1 MILVLNKIDLVPSHI
16 VLAWKHYFEHKYKDI
31 RVILFTA
38 YPSYNLQSVPER
50 DGTLRRLRI
59 LRRRGKMQMAKE
71 GAYQIQQACKS
82 IVGDQLDI
90 TSWGK
95 QIIEEMKDTQR
106 ETDSVPSTRL
116 EQQTSHP
123 IDDSEFDAKDR
134 VRFQNGI
141 LTIGCVGFPNV
152 GKSSLMNALMGKKVV
167 SVSQTPGHTKY
178 FQTIFLTKNVRLCD
192 CPGLVFPSSVPRKL
206 QVLIGSYPVTQL
218 REPLASV
225 QHLAECVDLIKTL
238 NVDVDSSCSAIDI
251 CDAWASVRG
260 FLTAKTARP
269 DTNRAANHI
278 LRMAITG
285 QIVLSLLP
293 VGFVAM
299 EQEWQTHEGISDV
312 ETIKAL
318 GITKDLA
325 EADEKYD
332 SDSDNDDDGNLFKLV
347 WYSGQLINLFSIFFF
362 ANRLNGR

>member
-1 MILVLNKIDLVPSHI
+1 MILVLNKIDLVPSHV
-16 VLAWKHYFEHKYKDI
+16 VLAWKHYFEEKYKDI

-38 YPSYNLQSVPER
+38 YPSYNLQVQEHN
-50 DGTLRRLRI
+50 DAQHRRLRI

-82 IVGDQLDI
+82 IVGDQVDI
-90 TSWGK
+90 NSWGK
-95 QIIEEMKDTQR
+95 KIIEEMKDTQQD
-106 ETDSVPSTRL
+106 TDTSSRL
-116 EQQTSHP
+116 EQQEPHHP
-123 IDDSEFDAKDR
+123 TDDNDSEIDTKDR

-152 GKSSLMNALMGKKVV
+152 GKSSLLNALMGKKVV

-192 CPGLVFPSSVPRKL
+192 CPGLVFPSCVPRKL

-225 QHLAECVDLIKTL
+225 QYLAERVDLIKTL
-238 NVDVDSSCSAIDI
+238 NVGVDNPCSAMDI

-260 FLTAKTARP
+260 FLTAKTARF

-278 LRMAITG
+278 LRMAVTG
-285 QIVLSLLP
+285 QIVFSLLP
-293 VGFVAM
+293 VGFVAT
-299 EQEWQTHEGISDV
+299 EHEWQTHAGIKDI

-318 GITKDLA
+318 GITEHLPNV
-325 EADEKYD
+325 DENYD
-332 SDSDNDDDGNLFKLV
+332 SVSDDEDGKAVDF
-347 WYSGQLINLFSIFFF
+347 Y
-362 ANRLNGR
+362 